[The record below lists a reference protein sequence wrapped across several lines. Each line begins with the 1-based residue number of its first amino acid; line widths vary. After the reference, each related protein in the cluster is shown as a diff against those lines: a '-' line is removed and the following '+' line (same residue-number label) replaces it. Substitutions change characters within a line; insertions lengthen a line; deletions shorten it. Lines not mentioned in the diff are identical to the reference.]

1 MAHIDGQERIVEIEL
16 AHRRPV
22 GPGRPFGAV
31 TALVGDT
38 EQGGAA
44 GARMGEGLGSCIGR
58 RAAIEGS
65 GRDRGVVDDAVR
77 HHGRRG
83 IVDRRRIGR
92 DLGDLP
98 RQLLLAGQRR
108 GGRVN
113 AYFVELHVIPQLPP
127 GAPAKASSMDS

>member
-1 MAHIDGQERIVEIEL
+1 MMRFATMA
-16 AHRRPV
+16 
-22 GPGRPFGAV
+22 
-31 TALVGDT
+31 
-38 EQGGAA
+38 AA
-44 GARMGEGLGSCIGR
+44 ASSMG
-58 RAAIEGS
+58 
-65 GRDRGVVDDAVR
+65 
-77 HHGRRG
+77 
-83 IVDRRRIGR
+83 RRIGR